1 MKKVRIWWGCNRD
14 YGTDILEF
22 DDDATEQ
29 EIEEEVRDYVM
40 SMFEWGYSVE

>member
-1 MKKVRIWWGCNRD
+1 MKKVRIWWGCNSD
-14 YGTDILEF
+14 HGTDTLEF
-22 DDDATEQ
+22 DDDVTER